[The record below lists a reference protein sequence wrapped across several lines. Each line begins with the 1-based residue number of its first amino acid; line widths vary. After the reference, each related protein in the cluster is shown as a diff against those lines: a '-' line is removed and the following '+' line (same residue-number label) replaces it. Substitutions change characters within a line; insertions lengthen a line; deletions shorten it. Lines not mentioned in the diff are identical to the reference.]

1 MKMQKSDISVKKNF
15 KINIWNIKNY
25 VKLDIIVIIQ
35 EKTMDQTMDHS
46 GSNYDCHFIVK
57 ELAEELKSKLLVL
70 EKILK
75 NT

>member
-35 EKTMDQTMDHS
+35 ENIMDQTMDHS

-57 ELAEELKSKLLVL
+57 ELAEELKSKLLV
-70 EKILK
+70 
-75 NT
+75 